1 VRASRLLSIQMLLE
15 TRGRM
20 SARALADAL
29 EVSMRTLYRDVD
41 QLAAA
46 GVPIYAER
54 GRSGGFRLL
63 EGWKT
68 TLTGLTPSEAQAVF
82 LSGLAGPAA
91 QLGLGTQVETA
102 KLKLLTALPAP
113 WRNDAQRISSRLHVD
128 PVDWYRQAD
137 AVPHLATVAAAVWNE
152 RQLTIRYESWKA
164 TVWRTVSPLGLVLKA
179 GAWYLVAAT
188 DDEPRT
194 YRISKVSEVQALEAR
209 CRRPRKFDLSRYWSE
224 SIRRFESELYQSQA
238 VVLATAA
245 GLEGLRNL
253 NSAVSRAVADVHA
266 PPGKDA
272 RVQVSIPIESIDHAT
287 GQLLR
292 LSPQVQVIRPLAL
305 RQSLV
310 LRLRQTCRMYGVGS
324 RSQAGERATIR
335 RRA

>member
-1 VRASRLLSIQMLLE
+1 MRASRLLSIQMLLE

-20 SARALADAL
+20 SAQALADAL
-29 EVSMRTLYRDVD
+29 EVSVRTLYRDVD
-41 QLAAA
+41 QLTAA

-54 GRSGGFRLL
+54 GRLGGFRLL

-82 LSGLAGPAA
+82 LSGLTGPAA

-113 WRNDAQRISSRLHVD
+113 WRNDAQRISSRLHLD
-128 PVDWYRQAD
+128 PVDWYREAEP
-137 AVPHLATVAAAVWNE
+137 VPHLAAVAAAVWNE

-164 TVWRTVSPLGLVLKA
+164 TVRRTVSPLGLVLKA
-179 GAWYLVAAT
+179 GAWYLVAVT

-194 YRISKVSEVQALEAR
+194 YRISNVSEVQALEAR
-209 CRRPRKFDLSRYWSE
+209 CRRPRKFELAHYWSE
-224 SIRRFESELYQSQA
+224 SIRRFESELYKSRA

-245 GLEGLRNL
+245 GLKGLRNL
-253 NSAVSRAVADVHA
+253 NSAVSRAVAEVDA
-266 PPGKDA
+266 PPGRDA
-272 RVQVSIPIESIDHAT
+272 RVKVSIPIESIDHAT

-292 LSPQVQVIRPLAL
+292 LSPEVQVVEPLAL
-305 RQSLV
+305 RQSLI
-310 LRLRQTCRMYGVGS
+310 LKLRQTCRLYGLDSIGF
-324 RSQAGERATIR
+324 TIR
-335 RRA
+335 KRA